1 MKQLV
6 LSLLCLLAA
15 VSLRA
20 ADDVN
25 IVFIGN
31 SITYGATLP
40 DRATQAPPV
49 HVGKAIAQQTGRH
62 VEVRN
67 CGVSGATT
75 TDFLPIADHYW
86 PPVVKAADEL
96 SQLKGQLVFTIMLG
110 TNDSAQDGCF
120 GAPVAKEQYYTN
132 LKVIIDE
139 LLQRYPKAKVVVQYP
154 LWYSESTYNATR
166 YMRAGLMRLKS
177 YHPMIDRLLESY
189 AQQKPRRVFP
199 GLKETFS
206 YVEGRTDLFTTE
218 QGNAG
223 PFYLHPNPQ
232 GAIEL
237 ANFWAAS
244 IVRIL

>member
-1 MKQLV
+1 MALHTFFRKFVCIIIKTRIHVMKQLV

-120 GAPVAKEQYYTN
+120 GAPDWIVEVVSPSSKSNDYGKKLFKYREAGVKLYW
-132 LKVIIDE
+132 IIDPMREMTLIYDFSGTEAVGETTGLYPFDEE
-139 LLQRYPKAKVVVQYP
+139 LSCALCPD
-154 LWYSESTYNATR
+154 
-166 YMRAGLMRLKS
+166 LK
-177 YHPMIDRLLESY
+177 I
-189 AQQKPRRVFP
+189 
-199 GLKETFS
+199 
-206 YVEGRTDLFTTE
+206 
-218 QGNAG
+218 
-223 PFYLHPNPQ
+223 
-232 GAIEL
+232 
-237 ANFWAAS
+237 
-244 IVRIL
+244 RIRDML